1 MKKTLVYTLCTLA
14 IATMACACN
23 DTLDV
28 SSDYGFAVES
38 LPVQTS
44 IVRGETA
51 EIRLRLI
58 REGRWEEARY
68 QMRWF
73 QSSGKGQLA
82 DESGRVFA
90 PNDLYDLKEETF
102 RLYYTSMSD
111 ERQTVD
117 LYFLDN
123 HGKLF
128 QLSFSF
134 DNENEEESEL
144 EPESEPEPQTAS

>member
-1 MKKTLVYTLCTLA
+1 MRKILVYTLCTLA

-23 DTLDV
+23 DTLDI
-28 SSDYGFAVES
+28 SSDYGFTVES
-38 LPVQTS
+38 LPVQKS
-44 IVRGETA
+44 IVWGETA
-51 EIRLRLI
+51 EIRLRLV
-58 REGRWEEARY
+58 REGRWEDARY

-73 QSSGKGQLA
+73 QPSGKGQLA
-82 DESGRVFA
+82 DESGRVFV
-90 PNDLYDLKEETF
+90 PNDLYDLEEETF

-111 ERQTVD
+111 DQQTAD

-134 DNENEEESEL
+134 NNENEEEE
-144 EPESEPEPQTAS
+144 EPEPQTES